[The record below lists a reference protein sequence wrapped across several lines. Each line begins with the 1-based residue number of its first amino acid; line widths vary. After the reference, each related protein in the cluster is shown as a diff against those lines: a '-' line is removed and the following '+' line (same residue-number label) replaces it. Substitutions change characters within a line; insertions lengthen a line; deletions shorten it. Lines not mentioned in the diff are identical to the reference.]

1 MVYTYTD
8 TQIEMD
14 QPLERFIDKKN
25 NRWDPEGSV
34 DKWRWPLN
42 NSIQRALI
50 HKISTV
56 SKNKQHSIQPLYVLA
71 R

>member
-34 DKWRWPLN
+34 DKW
-42 NSIQRALI
+42 
-50 HKISTV
+50 
-56 SKNKQHSIQPLYVLA
+56 
-71 R
+71 

>member
-14 QPLERFIDKKN
+14 QPLERFIDKKITVGTP
-25 NRWDPEGSV
+25 RGLWISGDGHLRFPQSV
-34 DKWRWPLN
+34 KTN
-42 NSIQRALI
+42 
-50 HKISTV
+50 STV
-56 SKNKQHSIQPLYVLA
+56 FSLFMCWPGELIKS